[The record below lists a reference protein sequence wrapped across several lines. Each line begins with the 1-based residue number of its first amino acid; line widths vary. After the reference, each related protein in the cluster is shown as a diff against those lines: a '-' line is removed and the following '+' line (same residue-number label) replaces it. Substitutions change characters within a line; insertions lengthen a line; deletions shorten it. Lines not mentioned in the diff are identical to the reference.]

1 MQGAF
6 CRAKV
11 TAEISYLCRFLLLIL
26 LFSHNLFPEIS
37 PFCSLIRLTAF
48 PLIAPDLCSFLVL
61 LVLLVL
67 FFSVRIPRAFL
78 EQHSSIPRMFGAYLR
93 CMLVKTSITNSREV
107 VPNRMNPKQTTERN
121 FEKSRKIK
129 GFRS

>member
-1 MQGAF
+1 
-6 CRAKV
+6 
-11 TAEISYLCRFLLLIL
+11 
-26 LFSHNLFPEIS
+26 
-37 PFCSLIRLTAF
+37 
-48 PLIAPDLCSFLVL
+48 
-61 LVLLVL
+61 
-67 FFSVRIPRAFL
+67 
-78 EQHSSIPRMFGAYLR
+78 MFGAYLR